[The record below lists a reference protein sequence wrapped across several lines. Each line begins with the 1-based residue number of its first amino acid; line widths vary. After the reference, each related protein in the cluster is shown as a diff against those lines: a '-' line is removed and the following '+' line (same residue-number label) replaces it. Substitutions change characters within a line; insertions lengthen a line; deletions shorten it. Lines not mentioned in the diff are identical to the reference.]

1 MDAHDP
7 SRRGR
12 WGPGA
17 RDAALRR
24 TRRVARVLVVG
35 AAALSGL
42 FSVVAA
48 QAFKGHGK
56 AGAGAAGGAVASA
69 GATTSR
75 RATVAVAPPQR
86 VPSIAPPQAALQP
99 PAAAPAPAQ
108 QTPAPAQPA
117 PAPQAAPA
125 PQPAP
130 APPPVSGGS

>member
-12 WGPGA
+12 WGPDA

-69 GATTSR
+69 GATASR

-99 PAAAPAPAQ
+99 PASAPAPAQ

-117 PAPQAAPA
+117 PAPQATPA